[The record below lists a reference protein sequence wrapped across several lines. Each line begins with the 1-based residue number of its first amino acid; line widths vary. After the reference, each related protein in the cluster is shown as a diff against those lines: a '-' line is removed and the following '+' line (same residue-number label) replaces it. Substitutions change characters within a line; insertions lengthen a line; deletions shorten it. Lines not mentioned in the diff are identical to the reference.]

1 MKIVSN
7 YPKKEKE
14 LLVSKG
20 PAIIKKIGNEAV
32 REAVFS
38 VLSGENVRNSTE
50 FITRRRLAISNGA
63 LLAMFLKGCNQDKDF
78 LKNLSEKAVEE
89 LKTTKKKDEKW
100 ILEWILGL
108 TDKAV
113 QNILRD
119 SPDELDKY
127 RTRLDE
133 TLIDAVADFEKN
145 SGVLEG
151 NFRFEG
157 KDTAVSWMFLMKVFL
172 AIGAQTLTIRGSEK
186 STYGKMFERL
196 VLGSLLEILGFK
208 LIDHNNPPDKLEK
221 VFWLSSTEKRESDA
235 TLIIKPGQGIRFDI
249 GFIGRGNPEI
259 SLDKVTRFTRE
270 MTFGR
275 QTHYMGTYIVVDRI
289 GEKSKIEEL
298 ANGVG
303 GEIIQ
308 MCLAYWPRT
317 IAELLKRD
325 VGYEHPI
332 LKMKDSE
339 MAQFIKKELDTVDV
353 VKYVTDEE

>member
-20 PAIIKKIGNEAV
+20 PEVIKKIGNEAV

-63 LLAMFLKGCNQDKDF
+63 LLAMFLRGCNQDKDF
-78 LKNLSEKAVEE
+78 LQNLSEKAVEE
-89 LKTTKKKDEKW
+89 LKVTKKKDEKW
-100 ILEWILGL
+100 ILEWLLGL

-119 SPDELDKY
+119 NPDELDNY
-127 RTRLDE
+127 RKKLDE
-133 TLIDAVADFEKN
+133 TLIDAVTDFEKN
-145 SGVLEG
+145 CGALEG
-151 NFRFEG
+151 NFKFEG
-157 KDTAVSWMFLMKVFL
+157 KDTQVSWTLIMKVFL

-196 VLGSLLEILGFK
+196 VLGSLLEILGFT

-235 TLIIKPGQGIRFDI
+235 TIIIKPGQGIRFDI

-259 SLDKVTRFTRE
+259 SLDKVTRFERE

-289 GEKSKIEEL
+289 GEKSSIEEL
-298 ANGVG
+298 AKAVG
-303 GEIIQ
+303 GSIIQ
-308 MCLAYWPRT
+308 MSLAYWPRT
-317 IAELLKRD
+317 IAELLKKD

-332 LKMKDSE
+332 LKMKDAE
-339 MAQFIKKELDTVDV
+339 MAQFLRKALDKVDV